1 MKKTIMLFCLTCF
14 FCSLF
19 GQEVLVL
26 TKKEN
31 GKEKIIKQGK
41 KIKIFTNTGSVYSD
55 FFILKNDSIII
66 SEKKFAINDIEMIGY
81 KSTEMDVLGGV
92 LTVSGGV
99 VTILSSI
106 VTIGFAQAGWYG
118 LKLSPFTILA
128 SFVAISTTT
137 AGILKFAHEPYFKK
151 TKWKY
156 STRNYFATNWYFKA
170 LDNIRI
176 KKYHL
181 NHLKK
186 ILKIMKNII
195 LLFCIICFCSNL
207 FGQEVLVFKNK
218 KNGQEEIINQNEKIR
233 IKTNSGNVYRGYF
246 ILKNDTITLLGEGK
260 ISIYN
265 VKKIDKCQ
273 SGFKSLTAT
282 FALSTGA
289 STLLLSS
296 IGMQIIAESVKMEL
310 LSILLNPVIIL
321 PAFLTITG
329 IIMLTPGP
337 HYKKDKW
344 NYSVSNVE

>member
-1 MKKTIMLFCLTCF
+1 MKKTIMLFCLTCL

-31 GKEKIIKQGK
+31 GKEK
-41 KIKIFTNTGSVYSD
+41 
-55 FFILKNDSIII
+55 
-66 SEKKFAINDIEMIGY
+66 
-81 KSTEMDVLGGV
+81 
-92 LTVSGGV
+92 
-99 VTILSSI
+99 
-106 VTIGFAQAGWYG
+106 
-118 LKLSPFTILA
+118 
-128 SFVAISTTT
+128 
-137 AGILKFAHEPYFKK
+137 
-151 TKWKY
+151 
-156 STRNYFATNWYFKA
+156 
-170 LDNIRI
+170 
-176 KKYHL
+176 
-181 NHLKK
+181 
-186 ILKIMKNII
+186 
-195 LLFCIICFCSNL
+195 
-207 FGQEVLVFKNK
+207 
-218 KNGQEEIINQNEKIR
+218 IINQNEKIR